1 MFVEAMSLV
10 FDRGKRPDF
19 FLSFVPCLWKGSAL
33 MGLHWLLLGQRFDF
47 KMRAIRYLKFFIARL
62 PYIYVSIREP
72 LSYYR
77 PGENLLSLQ
86 TLKFM
91 SIVLFP
97 LLLQNC

>member
-1 MFVEAMSLV
+1 M
-10 FDRGKRPDF
+10 D
-19 FLSFVPCLWKGSAL
+19 
-33 MGLHWLLLGQRFDF
+33 LHWLLLGQRFDF

-77 PGENLLSLQ
+77 PCENLLSLQ